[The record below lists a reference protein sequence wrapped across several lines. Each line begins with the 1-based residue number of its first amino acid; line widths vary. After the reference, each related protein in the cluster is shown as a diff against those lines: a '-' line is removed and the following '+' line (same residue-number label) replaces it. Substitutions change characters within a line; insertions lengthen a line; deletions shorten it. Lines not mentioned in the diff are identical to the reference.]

1 MMTWHWKRIR
11 GHVFGTQGLK
21 KLVGL
26 FGAAVLLWTQGGCAM
41 SLLNASAAGD
51 TEALAVLLHDGHDA
65 NDAFPLIGTRPL
77 MVAAANGHIETVKAL
92 LDAGADINAEDVTGW
107 TALHAGAFNGD
118 APLVSLLLA
127 RGAVPSKARWFLLTP
142 AKIAERLDHK
152 DIIPL
157 LERTDPPAGDTV
169 SSPPAQTS
177 GH

>member
-1 MMTWHWKRIR
+1 MMTWHWRRVR

-41 SLLNASAAGD
+41 SLLNVSAAGD
-51 TEALAVLLHDGHDA
+51 TEALAVLLYDGHDA
-65 NDAFPLIGTRPL
+65 NDAFPLIGTTPL
-77 MVAAANGHIETVKAL
+77 MVAASNGHVETVKAL

-118 APLVSLLLA
+118 AAIVSLLLA
-127 RGAVPSKARWFLLTP
+127 HGAVPSKARWFLQTP

-157 LERTDPPAGDTV
+157 LEGTEHPPGNAV
-169 SSPPAQTS
+169 ASPPAQTS